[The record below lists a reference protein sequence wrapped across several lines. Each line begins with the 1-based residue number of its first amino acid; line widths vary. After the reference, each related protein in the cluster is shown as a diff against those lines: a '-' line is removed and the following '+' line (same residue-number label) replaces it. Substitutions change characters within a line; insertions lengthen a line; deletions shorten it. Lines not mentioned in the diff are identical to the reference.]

1 MVAVTKTMQIQIKH
15 LKRIMDRFTFGT
27 EIAIIRLALGR
38 HSTTGF
44 IFWALPLKGGS
55 TMRKKLEAVLGC
67 LEKAA
72 AIISVVVPATRTVVE
87 LLESP
92 KRE

>member
-1 MVAVTKTMQIQIKH
+1 M
-15 LKRIMDRFTFGT
+15 
-27 EIAIIRLALGR
+27 GR

-44 IFWALPLKGGS
+44 IFGALPLKGGS
-55 TMRKKLEAVLGC
+55 TMREKLEVVLGW
-67 LEKAA
+67 LERAA
-72 AIISVVVPATRTVVE
+72 AIVSVVVPATRTVVE